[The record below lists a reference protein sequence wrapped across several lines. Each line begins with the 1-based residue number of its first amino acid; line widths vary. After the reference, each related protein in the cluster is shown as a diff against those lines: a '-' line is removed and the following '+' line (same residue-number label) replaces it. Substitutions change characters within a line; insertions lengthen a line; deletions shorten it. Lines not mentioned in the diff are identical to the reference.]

1 LPNPNFRNQ
10 EFFVKNQYLTRSFFL
25 ENQEIFAKE
34 SEDNQKI
41 FLQNPEENEMY
52 FWNQVNAESS
62 VQFSPTEVN
71 MSLLQILVSC
81 LYQASNENNYRI
93 SEKKQNR

>member
-1 LPNPNFRNQ
+1 
-10 EFFVKNQYLTRSFFL
+10 
-25 ENQEIFAKE
+25 
-34 SEDNQKI
+34 
-41 FLQNPEENEMY
+41 MY
-52 FWNQVNAESS
+52 FWNQVNAESI

-93 SEKKQNR
+93 SEKKIDSYSRIYVILGSENFETKMPNQCVCTPVYFTRWKTIEQIDFMIFRRVS

>member
-1 LPNPNFRNQ
+1 
-10 EFFVKNQYLTRSFFL
+10 
-25 ENQEIFAKE
+25 
-34 SEDNQKI
+34 
-41 FLQNPEENEMY
+41 MY
-52 FWNQVNAESS
+52 FWNQVNAESI

-81 LYQASNENNYRI
+81 FYQASNENNYRI